1 MLNVLK
7 AALAGVMMISVAGC
21 TTTERGAAVGAG
33 TGAVIGAV
41 ATGNVKGAAVGGA
54 IGAVS
59 GALIGRAMSPGR
71 CYYRDANG
79 RRYEAPCR

>member
-1 MLNVLK
+1 MKK
-7 AALAGVMMISVAGC
+7 AFKACLAGALMITVAGC

-54 IGAVS
+54 IGAVA
-59 GALIGRAMSPGR
+59 GALIGKSMSPGY
-71 CYYRDANG
+71 CIYRDRYG
-79 RRYEAPCR
+79 RRYEARC

>member
-1 MLNVLK
+1 MTK
-7 AALAGVMMISVAGC
+7 AIKAGLAGVLMIGLAGC

-41 ATGNVKGAAVGGA
+41 TTGNVKGAAVGGA

-59 GALIGRAMSPGR
+59 GALIGRALEPGR
-71 CYYRDANG
+71 CYYRDRNG

>member
-1 MLNVLK
+1 MVKMLK
-7 AALAGVMMISVAGC
+7 AALAGALMITVAGC
-21 TTTERGAAVGAG
+21 TSTERGAAVGAG

-59 GALIGRAMSPGR
+59 GALIGRAIAPGR

-79 RRYEAPCR
+79 RRFEAPCR

>member
-1 MLNVLK
+1 MNKLFRMTAAGAMLLV
-7 AALAGVMMISVAGC
+7 AAGC

-54 IGAVS
+54 IGAVA
-59 GALIGRAMSPGR
+59 GALIGKSMSPGY
-71 CYYRDANG
+71 CIYRDRNG
-79 RRYEAPCR
+79 RRYEARC